1 MKRALVF
8 SGGGSRGSYE
18 IGVWQALEEA
28 GLRFHMC
35 FGTSIGAINAA
46 LFLQGDRALAAR
58 LWDEIAARGLLRG
71 GGAEGAQ
78 VERMFGRKREI
89 LPFLLEHARQMRL
102 DITPLETLLREHL
115 REGRV
120 RAAGM
125 GFGLVAMKFPT
136 LAMATRTLET
146 IPEGRLVDWVLASSA
161 CFPIFPTREIDG
173 ERYVDGGYCDNLPI
187 DMALRAGAEE
197 VLAVELHPAPTH
209 PEYVKMPFLT
219 TVLPRRELGAFLDFD
234 EALVRRNRARGY
246 CDAMKQLG
254 RFDGL
259 FYTFSRVNDLRAA
272 TLGRRLMREIA
283 AFDAEA
289 VRRAMVGADRM
300 VAPLMGALEA
310 GLREEK
316 LSFKQALLRALELAA
331 ALMGCPEDAVYEAGA
346 LAARLREALLNEDAP
361 APQSAGD
368 AEALA
373 RMGERRALSGLA
385 RALCERGRLD
395 AEWVAPL
402 CSVPTATAAA
412 LGLACAAEL

>member
-46 LFLQGDRALAAR
+46 LFLQGDCALAAR

-187 DMALRAGAEE
+187 D
-197 VLAVELHPAPTH
+197 
-209 PEYVKMPFLT
+209 
-219 TVLPRRELGAFLDFD
+219 
-234 EALVRRNRARGY
+234 
-246 CDAMKQLG
+246 
-254 RFDGL
+254 
-259 FYTFSRVNDLRAA
+259 
-272 TLGRRLMREIA
+272 
-283 AFDAEA
+283 
-289 VRRAMVGADRM
+289 
-300 VAPLMGALEA
+300 
-310 GLREEK
+310 
-316 LSFKQALLRALELAA
+316 LSLIHI
-331 ALMGCPEDAVYEAGA
+331 
-346 LAARLREALLNEDAP
+346 
-361 APQSAGD
+361 
-368 AEALA
+368 
-373 RMGERRALSGLA
+373 
-385 RALCERGRLD
+385 
-395 AEWVAPL
+395 
-402 CSVPTATAAA
+402 
-412 LGLACAAEL
+412 